1 MIPLFE
7 GPFWFLRHGETVSNA
22 ARIIAGSTDTPLTD
36 LGRRQAEAAAQ
47 IVADLPITAIYVSP
61 LSRARETAAPIARK
75 LDLPLVTIA
84 GLAERRWGDW
94 EGQPHG
100 GLDRAATPPGAG
112 ESPDGFSRRVLAALA
127 SIAGG
132 GLPLIVAHS
141 GVGRVLRQHLLG
153 EDSAAS
159 LPNAQPLFFRPTDSG
174 WVIAHLGSGAICI

>member
-1 MIPLFE
+1 VHHIVIPLFE

-47 IVADLPITAIYVSP
+47 VIADLPITAIYVSP

-75 LDLPLVTIA
+75 LDLPLVTIP

-100 GLDRAATPPGAG
+100 VLDRAATPPGAG
-112 ESPDGFSRRVLAALA
+112 ESPDVFSLRVLAALA
-127 SIAGG
+127 SITGG

-141 GVGRVLRQHLLG
+141 GIGRVLRQQLLG
-153 EDSAAS
+153 GDSIAS
-159 LPNAQPLFFRPTDSG
+159 LPNAQPLLFTPTETGWSLLQSG
-174 WVIAHLGSGAICI
+174 